1 MNLVSELLAPP
12 VTKADPQADPL
23 ICHCFRVT
31 ESVIKRAIHVFQA
44 VEVEAVMEI
53 TQAGGGCRACHCR
66 IDRLIEGKPAE
77 CGRLCQ
83 LLGQCSHQAAA
94 QSPAAIRMTA

>member
-12 VTKADPQADPL
+12 LKAVETQADPL

-31 ESVIKRAIHVFQA
+31 ESAIKRAIHVLQA

-66 IDRLIEGKPAE
+66 IDRLIAGKPAE

-83 LLGQCSHQAAA
+83 LLGQCTHGAAA
-94 QSPAAIRMTA
+94 PAPAEVRMSA